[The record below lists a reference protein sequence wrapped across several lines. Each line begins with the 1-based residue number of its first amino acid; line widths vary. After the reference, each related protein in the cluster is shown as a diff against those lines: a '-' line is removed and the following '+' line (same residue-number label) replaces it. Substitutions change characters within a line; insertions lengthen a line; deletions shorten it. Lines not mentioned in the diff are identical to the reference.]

1 MEEQNKVK
9 LEDTQIPVP
18 DTFEVSHGSK
28 TVVLKM
34 TFFNLSRITKLA
46 ASNYEAFILGAI
58 DPSIQEQ
65 IIVAIFSENNTN
77 GDVILSEERKAFV
90 ADLTPDEASEIYDW
104 CEAHITNFF
113 MKRLLSKK
121 SSNQKNEKIFQA
133 RLDLFE
139 QLGLTKVESKKNK
152 NSNASKDG
160 LKS

>member
-9 LEDTQIPVP
+9 LEDTQIPVS
-18 DTFEVSHGSK
+18 DTFEVNHGNK
-28 TVVLKM
+28 TITLKM

-77 GDVILSEERKAFV
+77 GDVVLSEERKAFV

-133 RLDLFE
+133 RLDLFK
-139 QLGLTKVESKKNK
+139 QLGLTKEESKKTK
-152 NSNASKDG
+152 NSNVSKDG

>member
-9 LEDTQIPVP
+9 LEDTQIPVS

-113 MKRLLSKK
+113 MRRLLNKK
-121 SSNQKNEKIFQA
+121 SLNQKNEKVYQA